1 MKLPLKKIRAEA
13 NIKRIKKD
21 LEKLEVAQAQSQL
34 QPMERIDDT
43 LLVATSEDK
52 KSRLLKELAKYEQ
65 ILKDES

>member
-21 LEKLEVAQAQSQL
+21 LEKLEVTQAQSQL
-34 QPMERIDDT
+34 QPMERVDDT

-52 KSRLLKELAKYEQ
+52 KGRLLKELAKYEQ
-65 ILKDES
+65 ILKEEG

>member
-13 NIKRIKKD
+13 NIKRIKKE

-34 QPMERIDDT
+34 QPMERVDDT

-52 KSRLLKELAKYEQ
+52 KGRLLKELAKYEQ
-65 ILKDES
+65 ILKEEG

>member
-34 QPMERIDDT
+34 QPMERVDDT
-43 LLVATSEDK
+43 LLVTTSEDK

-65 ILKDES
+65 ILKEEG

>member
-34 QPMERIDDT
+34 QPMERVDDT
-43 LLVATSEDK
+43 LLVTTSEDK